1 MDCFALFF
9 PGLSPPLQ
17 DVLRISVV
25 ALVFA
30 AVSGWGIIF
39 PVCQSEKLR
48 ISESALGT
56 AEHPVL
62 SSSGAE

>member
-1 MDCFALFF
+1 M
-9 PGLSPPLQ
+9 
-17 DVLRISVV
+17 V
-25 ALVFA
+25 AVVFA